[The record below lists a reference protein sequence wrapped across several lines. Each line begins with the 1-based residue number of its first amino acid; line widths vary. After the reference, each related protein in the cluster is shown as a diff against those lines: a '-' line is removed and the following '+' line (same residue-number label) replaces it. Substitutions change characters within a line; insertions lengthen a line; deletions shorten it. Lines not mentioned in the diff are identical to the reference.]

1 MDDFPVKALRWPLRL
16 VIFPLGPIGLR
27 KPSAETG
34 TELAKAITHDTRLRD
49 RITQGVYLNNNP
61 EDPVGRVLHAYQ
73 LANETR
79 SLRDRLHTA
88 VRNRDV
94 NELDGIALLMGHE
107 REELVDWA
115 VANEIIDSADRDRLL
130 EALTALYD
138 VIRVDAFDA
147 EGLKEIAES
156 QRGKRRL
163 VERPA
168 EKH

>member
-1 MDDFPVKALRWPLRL
+1 M
-16 VIFPLGPIGLR
+16 
-27 KPSAETG
+27 
-34 TELAKAITHDTRLRD
+34 
-49 RITQGVYLNNNP
+49 
-61 EDPVGRVLHAYQ
+61 
-73 LANETR
+73 
-79 SLRDRLHTA
+79 
-88 VRNRDV
+88 RNRDV